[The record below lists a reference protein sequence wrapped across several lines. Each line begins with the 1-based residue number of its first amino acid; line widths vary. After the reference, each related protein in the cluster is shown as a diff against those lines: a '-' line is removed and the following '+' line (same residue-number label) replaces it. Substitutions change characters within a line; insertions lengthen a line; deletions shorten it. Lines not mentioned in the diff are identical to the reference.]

1 VTDIGDLAT
10 HRSVVICAGPG
21 GVGKTTTAAAIA
33 RWAARSGR
41 RACVVTIDPAKRLA
55 DALGLE
61 TLTDEPGM
69 VAGDWAAPGE
79 LWALMLDTKSTFDS
93 LVRRY
98 AVDGAAADTILANR
112 FYRNISGALSGTQE
126 YMAVEKLY
134 ELHASGRFDLVVVDT
149 PPTRHALDFLDAPRR
164 LTRFLSNRIF
174 RMLMMP
180 TRAGFRAVNI
190 ATQLFLRTISRVV
203 GGEVVGDAIAFFN
216 AFDGMEQGFR
226 DRAAHVEALLSAPG
240 TAYVVVAAPRR
251 DAVDEAAYFADR
263 LAEGS
268 LHVSVLVV
276 NRMFP
281 RFAGVRAAPGPP
293 DPGGSAGDSESLSDL
308 DAEAGTDQTA
318 DDQTADDQTAD
329 NQTADDG
336 LAALLTNLAQLGEVA
351 RGEEAHVTTLR
362 ARAPDATVARVPY
375 LAEEVHDM
383 AGLDLIGEHLFGHQ
397 RAKAARRDP
406 PPRGSAA
413 PEPAGGPNG

>member
-1 VTDIGDLAT
+1 
-10 HRSVVICAGPG
+10 
-21 GVGKTTTAAAIA
+21 
-33 RWAARSGR
+33 
-41 RACVVTIDPAKRLA
+41 
-55 DALGLE
+55 
-61 TLTDEPGM
+61 
-69 VAGDWAAPGE
+69 
-79 LWALMLDTKSTFDS
+79 
-93 LVRRY
+93 
-98 AVDGAAADTILANR
+98 
-112 FYRNISGALSGTQE
+112 
-126 YMAVEKLY
+126 MAVEKLY

-180 TRAGFRAVNI
+180 TRAGFRAVNV

-251 DAVDEAAYFADR
+251 DAVDEAAFFADR

-281 RFAGVRAAPGPP
+281 RFAPVRALSEA
-293 DPGGSAGDSESLSDL
+293 DGGNDDAGVGRSSAAGAGLGVSSA
-308 DAEAGTDQTA
+308 DAGV
-318 DDQTADDQTAD
+318 
-329 NQTADDG
+329 
-336 LAALLTNLAQLGEVA
+336 AALLTNLAQLSEVA
-351 RGEEAHVTTLR
+351 RGEEAHIATLR
-362 ARAPDATVARVPY
+362 ARAPDASVARVPY
-375 LAEEVHDM
+375 LAEEVHDL
-383 AGLDLIGEHLFGHQ
+383 AGLDLIGEHLFG
-397 RAKAARRDP
+397 RP
-406 PPRGSAA
+406 
-413 PEPAGGPNG
+413 